1 MAMSPV
7 RRERSGSLAGERRKT
22 IDPFGCGEIMEGQ
35 WATQHVE
42 QAASRWRE
50 AEIPANE
57 ACSPVISRKVANHP
71 QAPLSPVAPPTTR
84 VPYCG
89 LMSTPTAG
97 WENFFVAQ
105 VGAAA
110 ALSGL
115 VFVAVSTSLPR
126 IVANKHLRGRAPEV
140 EIQR

>member
-1 MAMSPV
+1 
-7 RRERSGSLAGERRKT
+7 
-22 IDPFGCGEIMEGQ
+22 
-35 WATQHVE
+35 
-42 QAASRWRE
+42 
-50 AEIPANE
+50 
-57 ACSPVISRKVANHP
+57 
-71 QAPLSPVAPPTTR
+71 
-84 VPYCG
+84 VPYCRP
-89 LMSTPTAG
+89 MSTPTAG